1 MLFKTFLRVN
11 LNRRIAFIKLPT
23 LFTNCKQTSLKKL
36 DKKETDVLVKSQTCY
51 IPIYTYLIAVFGE
64 WEKKQKKENNN
75 NNNNSI
81 VLLAQ

>member
-51 IPIYTYLIAVFGE
+51 IPIYIHTLLPFLVN
-64 WEKKQKKENNN
+64 EKKTEKRKQ
-75 NNNNSI
+75 
-81 VLLAQ
+81 QQQ